1 MAIFTEKFITAH
13 FIDYKKTQ
21 IEVYYESDLGK
32 TVAYHVPVVWSHPDL
47 KDLLKLVSLESLER
61 KWDKGARKAASNSLE
76 TLEKTWQ
83 KRIEEQTQPVSDV
96 DDLIKF
102 LKENS
107 KEIKHLFPLKVKIL
121 ALPEIKNADKKI
133 KDKIQKAKNLWE
145 TVGIVGEVFDG
156 K

>member
-21 IEVYYESDLGK
+21 IEVLYKSDLEK
-32 TVAYHVPVVWSHPDL
+32 TISYHVPVIWSHPDL
-47 KDLLKLVSLESLER
+47 KDLLKIVSLESLEK
-61 KWDKGARKAASNSLE
+61 KWDKGMRKAVVSQKQVKDAI
-76 TLEKTWQ
+76 Q
-83 KRIEEQTQPVSDV
+83 KRIEEQIQPTADV
-96 DDLIKF
+96 DGVIKF

-107 KEIKHLFPLKVKIL
+107 KEMKHLFPLKVKIL

-133 KDKIQKAKNLWE
+133 KDKIQRAKNLWE
-145 TVGIVGEVFDG
+145 TIGIVGEVFDG

>member
-21 IEVYYESDLGK
+21 IEVLYKSDSEK
-32 TVAYHVPVVWSHPDL
+32 TISHHVPVIWSHPDL
-47 KDLLKLVSLESLER
+47 KDLLKIVSLESLER
-61 KWDKGARKAASNSLE
+61 KWDKGMRKDAVSQNEVNDAI
-76 TLEKTWQ
+76 Q
-83 KRIEEQTQPVSDV
+83 KRIEEQTQPAAEV
-96 DDLIKF
+96 DGVIKF

-107 KEIKHLFPLKVKIL
+107 KEMKHLFPLKVKIL

-133 KDKIQKAKNLWE
+133 KDKIQSAKNLWE
-145 TVGIVGEVFDG
+145 TIGIVGEVFDG